1 MHRPRASTASRSGRL
16 HGPEGKEPG
25 RFILQPSGCAGDGLR
40 GTRAGRW
47 AMRCCFSIKHLQNQ
61 QMSSAV
67 MSVSPPPLARHEMK
81 VFPSEPQPPAWPQLP
96 QEDASHKLGLSLCWG
111 VSKEKRH
118 SPWKGRGS
126 STAPCWDAYAALE
139 LTGHILPCTSVVGAA
154 GTGQVV
160 TKPQPAN
167 HLDQPA
173 ALPGVLQLIPH
184 PNSCLNFVFCGWGF
198 LILLFLEA
206 AVISLLA

>member
-16 HGPEGKEPG
+16 HGPERKEPG

-111 VSKEKRH
+111 SAKR
-118 SPWKGRGS
+118 SV
-126 STAPCWDAYAALE
+126 TAPGRAEGPAQHPAGMLMQPWSSLA
-139 LTGHILPCTSVVGAA
+139 TSCHAPVWW
-154 GTGQVV
+154 GQQGLARSS
-160 TKPQPAN
+160 PNRSQPTTWTS
-167 HLDQPA
+167 LRLYPA
-173 ALPGVLQLIPH
+173 SFSSFPIQTPA
-184 PNSCLNFVFCGWGF
+184 
-198 LILLFLEA
+198 
-206 AVISLLA
+206 